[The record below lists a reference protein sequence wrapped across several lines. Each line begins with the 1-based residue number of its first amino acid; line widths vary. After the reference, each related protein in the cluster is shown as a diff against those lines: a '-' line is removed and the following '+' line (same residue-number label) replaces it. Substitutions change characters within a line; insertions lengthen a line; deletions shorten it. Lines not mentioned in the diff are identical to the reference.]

1 MEDGGRGCS
10 GDRLPRL
17 LLSPSLPFC
26 FYFIRMKRQKQFPGH
41 VVEASVQLHSC
52 PGKRSWR
59 SGKVETAGEKNKP
72 EILQVEKAQRMPLGH
87 MANAGEEGSDRNEPK
102 KLKIIQSDQTP
113 V

>member
-1 MEDGGRGCS
+1 MKSWELLDQRLNAVRG
-10 GDRLPRL
+10 
-17 LLSPSLPFC
+17 
-26 FYFIRMKRQKQFPGH
+26 QQ
-41 VVEASVQLHSC
+41 A
-52 PGKRSWR
+52 WR

-72 EILQVEKAQRMPLGH
+72 ETLQVEKAQRMPLGH